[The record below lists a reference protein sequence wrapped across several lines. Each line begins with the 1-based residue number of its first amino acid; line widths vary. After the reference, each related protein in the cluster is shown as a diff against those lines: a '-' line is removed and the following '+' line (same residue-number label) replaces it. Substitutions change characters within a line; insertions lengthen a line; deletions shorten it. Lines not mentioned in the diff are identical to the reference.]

1 MSAEKKKIK
10 DLALDSLLKSI
21 QWVQTPLLTVPRDY
35 LPKKPKGDTPID
47 KSIAEYVTYQ
57 EIYEG
62 TDKIENNEKLFFKE
76 ISEFDF
82 NDAFQSLA
90 KLNYLLSEGYHQ
102 KNPEELIYVDQLF
115 SGELRKRLKNF
126 WHLGRKIFYRQQ
138 LLGLIKTNIVKND
151 KRKDKKL
158 VGKDLEAFA
167 RVMFR
172 VTDFTESD
180 RIEKE
185 RRAKSEKE
193 REKIRLGTYCRNIH
207 FNSTHRFGNL
217 LPRYWTIYFECIK
230 EAERLYPGQTFP
242 IAREFRKVTGLDLE
256 LFILLAFGLYG
267 RYLTVGKSVL
277 MGKRGE
283 FLIDNRY
290 FQNLK
295 PKVRKGAKRIFS
307 ILADSKRGFK
317 KEFES
322 EDRKGGS
329 FYYNFQPFWR
339 KPFYKLN
346 ENAYFLLDP
355 EYFQEKITFGIY
367 GQISDYYAALY
378 KGANAETKK
387 EIDRKRFALNAFTGR
402 CLEIYVGNLLKR
414 LYPSHPAL
422 ACRLFSEME
431 GHPTGGVDFI
441 VYYPTSLVFIEV
453 TISGIRHNTVLTGDF
468 AEIEKE
474 IRQIF
479 FSAENRKS
487 KGKVVQ
493 LNDAI
498 NSFKKGGLGGL
509 KIDPK
514 TIKQFYPVLVL
525 EKGIPIIPP
534 IFTTYLDWIQEKELL
549 QGHLDNF
556 TLIDLE
562 ELEMVESLV
571 AKGVELPEILEHYKS
586 SGYGGLP
593 FKNFLAFER
602 KDICPNQFLGN
613 QMDKM
618 FRDVEKY
625 FSRTDK

>member
-1 MSAEKKKIK
+1 MK

-35 LPKKPKGDTPID
+35 LPKKPKGNTPID
-47 KSIAEYVTYQ
+47 KSIGEYVTYR

-62 TDKIENNEKLFFKE
+62 TDKIENNEGLFFKE

-82 NDAFQSLA
+82 NDVLQSLG
-90 KLNYLLSEGYHQ
+90 KLNYLLSEGYRQ

-115 SGELRKRLKNF
+115 SGELRKRLRNF
-126 WHLGRKIFYRQQ
+126 WRLGRKIFYRQQ
-138 LLGLIKTNIVKND
+138 LLGLIKANIIKND
-151 KRKDKKL
+151 ERKDKKL
-158 VGKDLEAFA
+158 VGKDLEGFG

-180 RIEKE
+180 LIEKAT
-185 RRAKSEKE
+185 RAKSEEE
-193 REKIRLGTYCRNIH
+193 RKKINIGILCRNIH
-207 FNSTHRFGNL
+207 FNSTHHFGNI
-217 LPRYWTIYFECIK
+217 LPRYWTIYFECMK
-230 EAERLYPGQTFP
+230 EAKRLYPGQTFP
-242 IAREFRKVTGLDLE
+242 IARKFRKVTGLDLE
-256 LFILLAFGLYG
+256 VFIFLAFGLYG
-267 RYLTVGKSVL
+267 RYLTAEKSIL
-277 MGKRGE
+277 MGKQGE
-283 FLIDNRY
+283 FLIGNQY

-295 PKVRKGAKRIFS
+295 PRVRKRAKRIFS
-307 ILADSKRGFK
+307 ILACSKRDFK

-346 ENAYFLLDP
+346 KNAYFLLDP
-355 EYFQEKITFGIY
+355 EYLQEKITFGIY
-367 GQISDYYAALY
+367 GEINDYYLRCRE
-378 KGANAETKK
+378 KVCNRKK
-387 EIDRKRFALNAFTGR
+387 QKIDKKRTALNAFTGR
-402 CLEIYVGNLLKR
+402 CLEIYVKNLLKR
-414 LYPSHPAL
+414 MYPTHPSL
-422 ACRLFSEME
+422 ARRLFWE
-431 GHPTGGVDFI
+431 GQGDSTGGVDFI

-498 NSFKKGGLGGL
+498 NSFKKGDLAGL
-509 KIDPK
+509 KIDPR

-525 EKGIPIIPP
+525 EKGVPIIPP
-534 IFTTYLDWIQEKELL
+534 VFATYLKWIQEKELL
-549 QGHLDNF
+549 QGHLGNF

-562 ELEMVESLV
+562 ELEIVESLV
-571 AKGVELPEILEHYKS
+571 AKGAELPEILEHYKS
-586 SGYGGLP
+586 SGYKGLP
-593 FKNFLAFER
+593 FKNFLSFER
-602 KDICPNQFLGN
+602 KGIPPNQFLN
-613 QMDKM
+613 SQLEKM
-618 FRDVEKY
+618 FRDIEKY
-625 FSRTDK
+625 FAQTNE